1 MTETRGSLRWREW
14 HYNTRLWRKVHS
26 FVFSVLFCQ
35 PGAPS
40 ERSERSPRAGSRRAE
55 RNDGNG
61 GGAKRCFTRHRACD
75 LSLTYAIASHQS
87 LKHTMSMMILR
98 PFPFASPRWGEHEG
112 NCFTSKRSDVQNEK
126 CREKRKI

>member
-26 FVFSVLFCQ
+26 LFFPCCFAS
-35 PGAPS
+35 PGPQAKGPNVPPGQARV
-40 ERSERSPRAGSRRAE
+40 ERNG
-55 RNDGNG
+55 NDGNG